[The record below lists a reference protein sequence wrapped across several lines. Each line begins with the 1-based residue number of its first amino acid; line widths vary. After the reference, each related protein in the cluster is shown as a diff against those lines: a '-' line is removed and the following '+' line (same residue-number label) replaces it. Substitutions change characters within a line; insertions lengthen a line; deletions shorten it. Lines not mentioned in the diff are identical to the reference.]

1 MVNVYSKTGVLL
13 NIICSVSDLQE
24 GVNRIDVTDPD
35 ESLQLGI
42 MRGTAGKVFPAHYHL
57 DKIVGKVH
65 IQEAFVVMKGRA
77 YIRIFD
83 LDDSFVGDYPMCEGD
98 VSLLLA
104 GGHSLILDE
113 DSIFYEFKTGPYEGP
128 ANDKV
133 FING

>member
-1 MVNVYSKTGVLL
+1 MIKIYSKTGELL
-13 NIICSVSDLQE
+13 NIICSVSDLYA
-24 GVNRIDVTDPD
+24 GANRIDITEPS

-42 MRGTAGKVFPAHYHL
+42 MRGVAGKSFAPHKHL
-57 DKIVGKVH
+57 DKVIGEVH
-65 IQEAFVVMKGRA
+65 VQEAFVLMKGRA